1 MGQCK
6 FTLYKDIKIGR
17 GWQKAKAAFYSN
29 GKIKPNVIIYKGKE
43 QEHPEGGYYVND
55 RGKWIFAGKDAL
67 DAQRFRAQLLDRHE
81 LARLKGEPQ
90 PAPVPAVTKGTP
102 LMEAMDLWLA
112 NLEAQGRDVKTLR
125 PYRAA
130 VAPFVAHCKVKTVE
144 ECQNNKQVMFDYMAW
159 LRKQPKTKRLN
170 ANPERTYANKVGHVA
185 CFLSH
190 FGVKT
195 GLKKAEYPQYEE
207 KTVTAH
213 TDEELDY
220 LYSRADK
227 DRGFFLD
234 FGLNSGFRDM
244 ELAHA
249 EDTDLVGLLLE
260 VKRKPHLVSTDY
272 PNGFHPKKWHC
283 RKVKVTPAF
292 AARWR
297 ERAKKLGGGLMLR
310 APEGGIE
317 THLNDRWLQP
327 LAEGATFQTE
337 THKLRKTWATRLAL
351 KGVPLP
357 MLQKMLGHKSLAY
370 TQRYLADV
378 DLTTPALDKQ
388 IEAAV
393 YVPKPKIVKS
403 SCKVKC

>member
-1 MGQCK
+1 MGQRK
-6 FTLYKDIKIGR
+6 FTLYKDIKIGH

-29 GKIKPNVIIYKGKE
+29 GKIKPNIILYKGKE
-43 QEHPEGGYYVND
+43 PGHFEGAYYVND

-90 PAPVPAVTKGTP
+90 PAQAPAVTKGTA
-102 LMEAMDLWLA
+102 LKEAMDLWLA

-125 PYRAA
+125 TYRAA

-159 LRKQPKTKRLN
+159 LRKQPKTKRRN

-220 LYSRADK
+220 LYSRADE
-227 DRGFFLD
+227 DRGFLLD

-272 PNGFHPKKWHC
+272 PDGFHPKKWHC

-351 KGVPLP
+351 NGVPLP
-357 MLQKMLGHKSLAY
+357 MLQKLLGHKSLAY

-393 YVPKPKIVKS
+393 
-403 SCKVKC
+403 